1 MKRFLFKFFFVLF
14 ALIAAL
20 PAQAKT
26 VFFKNTNNW
35 STVKAHI
42 WNGTAGTTWPG
53 NEMTNLGDGWYC
65 VETGDCK
72 NIQFNGGSSDKQTG
86 DLTIPT
92 EQTECAYNNGWNNWS
107 GYTLYLSH
115 PWGGGGWGTWIP
127 ATNNYDGTFSL
138 VEYYGGDNNN
148 TGCDWGYT
156 ASKTGY
162 VTDQNATYVASIP
175 KNTECTFTFD
185 RKTNTLTITKKAAT
199 TQLAAPTFSP
209 AGGTFTSAQ
218 SVTISQEDGADI
230 YYTTDGSDPTT
241 SSTKYASAITVN
253 ETTTIRAIAVK
264 DGYTN
269 SEIAEATYT
278 INSTTPTTY
287 TYALH
292 GQITGDP
299 NMKSTL
305 MTDDDGD
312 GIWSVTDDFVVGE
325 FGIKKMDADYN
336 QVANGWFG
344 WSAIG
349 SPADNCVE
357 GTTTGFIKLTADG
370 NYTISFNTANN
381 TITVKANSTPTPTT
395 GKIYVPVSEYDKT
408 VAYIYSWDANND
420 NYKLFGNPGAEMAK
434 ETVNGVDYWTVTVES
449 SKLPATVTGWILHNG
464 SFGDKA
470 SNNNNTDLPGVTFQ
484 DGYVYHINGTSEPI
498 IYINAPTFSPE
509 GGEITSA
516 QNVTISAADGATI
529 YYTTDGTDPTT
540 SSTKY
545 ESAITVSK
553 TTTIKAIAVKD
564 GHTSSIASATY
575 TLVEPE
581 CWYLPGAS
589 TSNAVQMTKRADG
602 SFTLTID
609 IEADATFNFSKKQS
623 TDAAYI
629 LGPTSNGD
637 YWLTSEKINTDINL
651 ILGNSTKFIMKN
663 GAGSYTITVSAD
675 YKTVRFVKST
685 AQAGDIPVYPTGVNS
700 EAELN
705 AYDFEANPVYY
716 LLADVLNDNRVT
728 PEWQLTKG
736 AGGLYHLNGF
746 AMRNTGAVKV
756 RQYTSAG
763 TYVDHDSKAFTT
775 ALNTSEGQLYNATFD
790 PNGNSLS
797 LTPASGTKMPFI
809 SLVGYM
815 MQQDQVYDTPR
826 GVEKTPEGT
835 KSSKGWQEAWLLYDA
850 NGKLLKD
857 RKGNVMYSTMWPPKN
872 PVYFTATIGSNQR
885 LYSSD
890 QMTFV
895 PVQEGG
901 NNVGKTGAEWEAEL
915 KALDAEA
922 YDKLN
927 LDDSKTYYRYV
938 VSDIWYVG
946 AGKIWTG
953 WGGET
958 VTTSDNKQIANWS
971 KHKNWG
977 YEDKNANDTDGTPIN
992 AQTTYNV
999 VKDKGNFLFENPT
1012 YFKTFEFFYET
1023 GDPNANSQIYTT
1035 LAYGSA
1041 SIAAQ
1046 NVKEGDSYTKGSY
1059 QAKVSLPEGV
1069 TISSWT
1075 ITRHD
1080 ATTNKLAPIG
1090 SDNGEV
1096 ATGDGTN
1103 FPTEFT
1109 NDKGG
1114 LGEGRYYYE
1123 LTVTFSNTATSTE
1136 RTSTVRSNP
1145 FVIYYP
1151 NQYSV
1156 DANGYQLVKLDTD
1169 KAIDGY
1175 SYVTYN
1181 AKANGDLY
1189 FVNLTTD
1196 NKVANFRVATSA
1208 ERETVN
1214 GYFAANSG
1222 IKWTDKVFV
1231 YAPVPAEF
1239 KVDAEKDN
1247 ATVSFDQIVSYD
1259 VNATKGVS
1267 PVNHE
1272 LAVVDNKGNFANKAY
1287 KAVMNYKEK
1296 DIASTE
1302 TEKWSD
1308 KTSLGKENLTVM
1320 QMPNVVG
1327 GEVKVTV
1334 ESTTNSDN
1342 LDINY
1347 NGTTKSATPAK
1358 YYNVSV
1364 ELPFSDPKVEA
1375 ANAPQYE
1382 VKVTDANDVTTTK
1395 VYTSSGTGDRALT
1408 FTNVNPLDF
1417 AGKSIEV
1424 NAKYFDG
1431 EGYNLYANLGESAK
1445 LESGTA
1451 KFTGCTPKINALDA
1465 IASKAPK
1472 TDEKGNVIQ
1481 KDVIVV
1487 TELKVS
1493 HDGIDDNIGGKAVD
1507 AGNALYNAD
1516 FYLQDAVAHNG
1527 VYILDELNFTA
1538 EFKPATDENKHNVWT
1553 GGAIIFDNNTGVTEK
1568 PNLKVEITPFYVAKV
1583 TNTEGTVGLTTPNV
1597 SSAPADPTYV
1607 ALTCET
1613 VYKQGLQLATSV
1625 TDITESANV
1634 KAYKVIE
1641 NGEIYIIYGD
1651 RKFNVMGAEVK

>member
-14 ALIAAL
+14 ALVAAL

-26 VFFKNTNNW
+26 VFYKNTNNW

-42 WNGTAGTTWPG
+42 WNGTAETTWPG
-53 NEMTNLGDGWYC
+53 KDMTNLGDGWYC

-72 NIQFNGGSSDKQTG
+72 NIQFNGGSSDKQTA

-92 EQTECAYNNGWNNWS
+92 EQKECAYNNGWNNWS
-107 GYTLYLSH
+107 GYTLYLNH
-115 PWGGGGWGTWIP
+115 PWGGGAWGTWKE

-138 VEYYGGDNNN
+138 VEYYGGNNNN
-148 TGCDWGYT
+148 TGCDYGYT
-156 ASKTGY
+156 KNSQAGYKNAQNADY
-162 VTDQNATYVASIP
+162 VTSIP
-175 KNTECTFTFD
+175 KNTKCTFTFD
-185 RKTNTLTITKKAAT
+185 RKTNTLTITKITTT

-209 AGGTFTSAQ
+209 AGGTFTSALN
-218 SVTISQEDGADI
+218 VTISQEDGADI

-241 SSTKYASAITVN
+241 SSTKYASAITV
-253 ETTTIRAIAVK
+253 
-264 DGYTN
+264 
-269 SEIAEATYT
+269 
-278 INSTTPTTY
+278 ST
-287 TYALH
+287 
-292 GQITGDP
+292 
-299 NMKSTL
+299 
-305 MTDDDGD
+305 
-312 GIWSVTDDFVVGE
+312 
-325 FGIKKMDADYN
+325 
-336 QVANGWFG
+336 
-344 WSAIG
+344 
-349 SPADNCVE
+349 
-357 GTTTGFIKLTADG
+357 
-370 NYTISFNTANN
+370 
-381 TITVKANSTPTPTT
+381 
-395 GKIYVPVSEYDKT
+395 
-408 VAYIYSWDANND
+408 
-420 NYKLFGNPGAEMAK
+420 
-434 ETVNGVDYWTVTVES
+434 
-449 SKLPATVTGWILHNG
+449 
-464 SFGDKA
+464 
-470 SNNNNTDLPGVTFQ
+470 
-484 DGYVYHINGTSEPI
+484 
-498 IYINAPTFSPE
+498 
-509 GGEITSA
+509 
-516 QNVTISAADGATI
+516 
-529 YYTTDGTDPTT
+529 
-540 SSTKY
+540 
-545 ESAITVSK
+545 

-629 LGPTSNGD
+629 LGPTADGM
-637 YWLTSEKINTDINL
+637 YWITSEKINTDINL
-651 ILGNSTKFIMKN
+651 NLGNSTKFIMKN

-685 AQAGDIPVYPTGVNS
+685 AQAGEIPVYPAGVNS
-700 EAELN
+700 EAELK

-716 LLADVLNDNRVT
+716 LLADVLNANRVT

-736 AGGLYHLNGF
+736 ADNKYHLNGF

-756 RQYTSAG
+756 RQYTSAR
-763 TYVDHDSKAFTT
+763 TYVDYASQEFTN
-775 ALNTSEGQLYNATFD
+775 LSSEGQLYNATFD
-790 PNGNSLS
+790 PNGNSLT
-797 LTPASGTKMPFI
+797 LAKASDSKLPFI

-835 KSSKGWQEAWLLYDA
+835 KTSKGWQEAWLLYDA

-857 RKGNVMYSTMWPPKN
+857 RKGKVMYSTMWPPKN
-872 PVYFTATIGSNQR
+872 PVYFTATKSENDQR

-895 PVQEGG
+895 PVKDADG
-901 NNVGKTGAEWEAEL
+901 NNVGKTGAKWKEEL
-915 KALDAEA
+915 EKLDKEA
-922 YDKLN
+922 YKGLS
-927 LDDSKTYYRYV
+927 LDPNKTYYRYV

-958 VTTSDNKQIANWS
+958 TSDNKANWS

-977 YEDKNANDTDGTPIN
+977 YLGEKGTDTSGSPIKPE
-992 AQTTYNV
+992 TTYGVSTEEGKN
-999 VKDKGNFLFENPT
+999 GNFLFNDPT

-1023 GDPNANSQIYTT
+1023 EAPNENSQIYTT

-1059 QAKVSLPEGV
+1059 QATVTVPEGME
-1069 TISSWT
+1069 ISSWT

-1080 ATTNKLAPIG
+1080 ATNDALAPIS
-1090 SDNGEV
+1090 SDNGVV

-1103 FPTEFT
+1103 FPKGLN

-1123 LTVTFSNTATSTE
+1123 LTVTFSNKTTSTSTSTE

-1156 DANGYQLVKLDTD
+1156 DANGYQLVKLDEKTAD
-1169 KAIDGY
+1169 DY

-1189 FVNLTTD
+1189 FVEFTD
-1196 NKVANFRVATSA
+1196 NTVSKFRVATSA
-1208 ERETVN
+1208 EREKVN

-1272 LAVVDNKGNFANKAY
+1272 LAVVDNKGNFANKVY
-1287 KAVMNYKEK
+1287 KAVMNYTEK
-1296 DIASTE
+1296 DKVTGSE
-1302 TEKWSD
+1302 TA

-1320 QMPNVVG
+1320 QMPNVKG
-1327 GEVKVTV
+1327 STATITVTP
-1334 ESTTNSDN
+1334 TKNSAE
-1342 LDINY
+1342 LPINY
-1347 NGTTKSATPAK
+1347 NGTKKSATPSY

-1364 ELPFSDPKVEA
+1364 ELPFSDPNVEA

-1382 VKVTDANDVTTTK
+1382 VKVTDAKGTTTK
-1395 VYTSSGTGDRALT
+1395 VYTASDTGNRALT

-1417 AGKSIEV
+1417 EGKSIEV

-1445 LESGTA
+1445 LTSGTA
-1451 KFTGCTPKINALDA
+1451 KFTGCTPDFHTLKA
-1465 IASKAPK
+1465 IASKAPVL
-1472 TDEKGNVIQ
+1472 DGNGNMIKDDQGYHKQ

-1487 TELKVS
+1487 TNLGVS
-1493 HDGIDDNIGGKAVD
+1493 HDGTDDNIGGKKVD

-1516 FYLQDAVAHNG
+1516 FYLEGAAAYNG
-1527 VYILDELNFTA
+1527 VYTIGQLNFA
-1538 EFKPATDENKHNVWT
+1538 AKKEFMNGHNVWT
-1553 GGAIIFDNNTGVTEK
+1553 GGAIIFDNKTSVTEN
-1568 PNLKVEITPFYVAKV
+1568 PELKVEITPFYVAKV
-1583 TNTEGTVGLTTPNV
+1583 TNTEGTVGLTVPGG
-1597 SSAPADPTYV
+1597 SATQGDETYV
-1607 ALTCET
+1607 ALTCGT
-1613 VYKQGLQLATSV
+1613 DDQQGLQLTTSIV
-1625 TDITESANV
+1625 DITESANV